1 MSDSAKEKVYSD
13 EALIEFIFLDN
24 DKDKILI
31 FFDFFNSCEI
41 WVVPVEGVAINLIY
55 FIFV

>member
-13 EALIEFIFLDN
+13 ESLNRIYFLDN

-41 WVVPVEGVAINLIY
+41 
-55 FIFV
+55 

>member
-41 WVVPVEGVAINLIY
+41 
-55 FIFV
+55 